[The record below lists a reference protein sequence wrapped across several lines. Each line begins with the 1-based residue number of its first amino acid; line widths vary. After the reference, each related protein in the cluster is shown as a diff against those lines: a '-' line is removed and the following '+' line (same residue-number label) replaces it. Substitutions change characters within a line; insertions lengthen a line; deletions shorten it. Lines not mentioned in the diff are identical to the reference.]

1 MESFL
6 QIAPHSLAIVLSRLG
21 TGDAV
26 VPAGVSESD
35 DLPRH
40 HTGYEIFADFKAENT
55 QRHVWNQR
63 ITEAVSETFFLG
75 WIDEHVL
82 LIQGKEDHLEVLREE
97 WMRRSLNPPRG
108 FTIKYLDVALLC
120 GEDEED
126 EQQHTEAG
134 MAQLRPYGSLTGAR
148 QEPTLSQRE
157 GLQNP
162 QTQQEEL
169 LPSTV
174 SVSESACLYT
184 HSHDISQLLYLPSA
198 GGPPTPGNSAWT
210 DTFAFTAN
218 NAGLPVCLI
227 CGEKL
232 ANNQKSN
239 VERHFRNKHTAFA
252 EKYQSGDED
261 ALREHLRQVHK
272 DTCGHHT
279 QSWVADLVYLPSS
292 QGIIFSINGRS
303 CQSILD
309 GRDVV
314 SADVLCFEPWVQ
326 ERANIQKLLNVWV
339 SIFVTEPLAFT
350 FAPALQP
357 QCRILSSSGDVS
369 PISMSPISQ
378 SQFIPLG
385 EVLLLAI
392 SAMNSAHKTVTQEA
406 LTEHLQ
412 TCFPGVPTPS
422 EEVLHHTLSML
433 VHERKIYPTPDGYF
447 IVTPQT
453 YFITPSL
460 IRTSSKWYHLD
471 ERSIDRHQQQQ
482 QIQSQQQHQQTQCT
496 SPLSGT
502 ITPSTS
508 GGVRDRTHPKSSQN
522 HSGGGGDSFYNNTY
536 RGDDPPSHHT
546 TLQRRSPKDLRELH
560 SSLHSPQT
568 PPQQTGGGTEKNR
581 STLGFTF
588 KTDTL
593 TKHRGGGGNGGGGTA
608 DIEKQASGGSGT
620 GSRKFGL
627 KLFRLSFKKDKTKQL
642 ATFSAQFPP
651 EEWPLRDEEVPSQ
664 LPRHVEM
671 EIIRR
676 INPDLTMENLARHT
690 AVMKRLEE
698 ERAQRSKA
706 SSANQSSR
714 SRRSGGRHR
723 KQPQTKFSRSHSKTR
738 VSRGEAGDASHLEQA
753 DRDYRV
759 YSSSLARS
767 PREHTLAMERQRAR
781 LHLAH
786 SNPNILDASHLPVTP
801 EWDVSGEL
809 AKRRTEMPFPEP
821 SHGPSAHHSK
831 VHRSHSHTQER
842 KSRNERSD
850 KAKERSRSMDNS
862 KGPLGAGLIGPPDYY
877 DDRSRYYTD
886 DGTLRA
892 NQSFSH
898 YSRATHPSTKHLGD
912 ALGLDG
918 GRSLEKNKCRDSL
931 PAYSPKPLPK
941 PASDDYFQCSGSS
954 EAVLIG
960 ANPQGTLA
968 KSSHDGLKVG
978 NTDRQTD
985 RQTPLSSENKEDLKV
1000 GPKGSSL
1007 PPIPLTI
1014 PDPPLPNGRL
1024 PHSASTSQEKRK
1036 EIFSK
1041 DTLFK
1046 PPPSLPL
1053 PGYSSLR
1060 KPPTVACSTQS
1071 SSCDAL
1077 DSQEAFD
1084 APKPLIAT
1092 PSAPPQGIAPS
1103 TSAAEASFDYYN
1115 VSDDD
1120 ELEEGDTKSRRE
1132 DEKAGGGIVGMVG
1145 GGAGTMQWLLEREKE
1160 RDLQR
1165 RTRESLASNT
1175 SSIVESNRRQNLALS
1190 PGDLSIAT
1198 GNGPP
1203 FSFRT
1208 ITEPAGTQPEKLQ
1221 KPNACLASIT
1231 SV

>member
-6 QIAPHSLAIVLSRLG
+6 QIAPHSLAIVLSRVG
-21 TGDAV
+21 AGEAAG
-26 VPAGVSESD
+26 AGVSESD
-35 DLPRH
+35 ELPRH

-55 QRHVWNQR
+55 QQHMWNQR

-82 LIQGKEDHLEVLREE
+82 LIQGKEDHLEVLREG

-108 FTIKYLDVALLC
+108 FTIKYL
-120 GEDEED
+120 
-126 EQQHTEAG
+126 
-134 MAQLRPYGSLTGAR
+134 
-148 QEPTLSQRE
+148 
-157 GLQNP
+157 
-162 QTQQEEL
+162 
-169 LPSTV
+169 
-174 SVSESACLYT
+174 
-184 HSHDISQLLYLPSA
+184 
-198 GGPPTPGNSAWT
+198 
-210 DTFAFTAN
+210 
-218 NAGLPVCLI
+218 
-227 CGEKL
+227 
-232 ANNQKSN
+232 
-239 VERHFRNKHTAFA
+239 
-252 EKYQSGDED
+252 
-261 ALREHLRQVHK
+261 
-272 DTCGHHT
+272 
-279 QSWVADLVYLPSS
+279 
-292 QGIIFSINGRS
+292 
-303 CQSILD
+303 
-309 GRDVV
+309 
-314 SADVLCFEPWVQ
+314 
-326 ERANIQKLLNVWV
+326 
-339 SIFVTEPLAFT
+339 
-350 FAPALQP
+350 
-357 QCRILSSSGDVS
+357 GDVS

-392 SAMNSAHKTVTQEA
+392 SAMNSAHKPVTQEA

-412 TCFPGVPTPS
+412 TCFPGVPTPT

-433 VHERKIYPTPDGYF
+433 VRERKIYPTPDGYF

-471 ERSIDRHQQQQ
+471 ERSTDRHQQQQ
-482 QIQSQQQHQQTQCT
+482 HQNQQQHQQTQCT
-496 SPLSGT
+496 SPLSGS

-522 HSGGGGDSFYNNTY
+522 HSGVCGGGGDSFYNNSY
-536 RGDDPPSHHT
+536 RGEDPPSHHT
-546 TLQRRSPKDLRELH
+546 TLQHRSPKDHREAY
-560 SSLHSPQT
+560 SSPHSPQT
-568 PPQQTGGGTEKNR
+568 PPQQAGGNTEKSR
-581 STLGFTF
+581 STLGFPF

-593 TKHRGGGGNGGGGTA
+593 TKHRGGGGGGGGTGEL
-608 DIEKQASGGSGT
+608 EKQTGGGSGT

-627 KLFRLSFKKDKTKQL
+627 KLFRLSFKKDKAKQL

-651 EEWPLRDEEVPSQ
+651 EEWPLRDEEAPSQ

-676 INPDLTMENLARHT
+676 INPDLTVENLARHT

-698 ERAQRSKA
+698 ERAQRNKA
-706 SSANQSSR
+706 SSGNQSSR

-723 KQPQTKFSRSHSKTR
+723 KQSQTKLSRSHSKTR
-738 VSRGEAGDASHLEQA
+738 AARGEPSDGSHLELA
-753 DRDYRV
+753 DRDYRA

-767 PREHTLAMERQRAR
+767 PREHALAMERQRAR

-786 SNPNILDASHLPVTP
+786 SNPNILDSSHLPVTP

-862 KGPLGAGLIGPPDYY
+862 KVPLGTGLIGPPNYY
-877 DDRSRYYTD
+877 EDRSRYYTD

-892 NQSFSH
+892 NQSSSH
-898 YSRATHPSTKHLGD
+898 YSRATPPSAKMPGES
-912 ALGLDG
+912 LGLDG
-918 GRSLEKNKCRDSL
+918 GKSLETNKSRDSL
-931 PAYSPKPLPK
+931 PAYSPKPLPTSV
-941 PASDDYFQCSGSS
+941 PPDNYFQCSGSS
-954 EAVLIG
+954 EAVLT
-960 ANPQGTLA
+960 ATSPLGTLA
-968 KSSHDGLKVG
+968 KSSHDGLKLG
-978 NTDRQTD
+978 STDRQTD
-985 RQTPLSSENKEDLKV
+985 RQTPHPLENKEDLSKV
-1000 GPKGSSL
+1000 GPKGGSL
-1007 PPIPLTI
+1007 PPIPLSV
-1014 PDPPLPNGRL
+1014 PDPSLPNGRPL
-1024 PHSASTSQEKRK
+1024 HSTSSGQEKCK

-1060 KPPTVACSTQS
+1060 KPPAPTSSNLS

-1084 APKPLIAT
+1084 APKPLVAT
-1092 PSAPPQGIAPS
+1092 QSAPPQGIEPT

-1120 ELEEGDTKSRRE
+1120 ELEEGGTKNRE
-1132 DEKAGGGIVGMVG
+1132 ENEKTGGGVVGMGG

-1165 RTRESLASNT
+1165 RFERTLTFPGAKENLPEPSQNQQSAHSARLDSMDSSSVTVDSGFNSPRTRESLASNT

-1190 PGDLSIAT
+1190 PGHLGITT
-1198 GNGPP
+1198 GSGPP
-1203 FSFRT
+1203 FSFRA
-1208 ITEPAGTQPEKLQ
+1208 IPEPAGTQPEKLQ

>member
-6 QIAPHSLAIVLSRLG
+6 QIAPHSLAIVLSRVGAGEALG
-21 TGDAV
+21 GR
-26 VPAGVSESD
+26 VSESD
-35 DLPRH
+35 EFPRH

-55 QRHVWNQR
+55 QHHVWNQR

-82 LIQGKEDHLEVLREE
+82 LIQGKEDHLEVLREG

-108 FTIKYLDVALLC
+108 FTIKYL
-120 GEDEED
+120 
-126 EQQHTEAG
+126 
-134 MAQLRPYGSLTGAR
+134 
-148 QEPTLSQRE
+148 
-157 GLQNP
+157 
-162 QTQQEEL
+162 
-169 LPSTV
+169 
-174 SVSESACLYT
+174 
-184 HSHDISQLLYLPSA
+184 
-198 GGPPTPGNSAWT
+198 
-210 DTFAFTAN
+210 
-218 NAGLPVCLI
+218 
-227 CGEKL
+227 
-232 ANNQKSN
+232 
-239 VERHFRNKHTAFA
+239 
-252 EKYQSGDED
+252 
-261 ALREHLRQVHK
+261 
-272 DTCGHHT
+272 
-279 QSWVADLVYLPSS
+279 
-292 QGIIFSINGRS
+292 
-303 CQSILD
+303 
-309 GRDVV
+309 
-314 SADVLCFEPWVQ
+314 
-326 ERANIQKLLNVWV
+326 
-339 SIFVTEPLAFT
+339 
-350 FAPALQP
+350 
-357 QCRILSSSGDVS
+357 GDVS

-392 SAMNSAHKTVTQEA
+392 SAMNSAHKPVTQEA

-412 TCFPGVPTPS
+412 TCFPGVPTPT
-422 EEVLHHTLSML
+422 EEVLRHTLNML
-433 VHERKIYPTPDGYF
+433 VRERKIYPTPDGYF

-460 IRTSSKWYHLD
+460 IRTSSKWYHLE
-471 ERSIDRHQQQQ
+471 ERSADRHQHQNQ
-482 QIQSQQQHQQTQCT
+482 QQQHQQTQCT

-508 GGVRDRTHPKSSQN
+508 GGVRERTHPKSNQN
-522 HSGGGGDSFYNNTY
+522 HSGGGGDSFYNNSY

-546 TLQRRSPKDLRELH
+546 TLQRRSPKDHRE
-560 SSLHSPQT
+560 
-568 PPQQTGGGTEKNR
+568 
-581 STLGFTF
+581 
-588 KTDTL
+588 
-593 TKHRGGGGNGGGGTA
+593 
-608 DIEKQASGGSGT
+608 
-620 GSRKFGL
+620 
-627 KLFRLSFKKDKTKQL
+627 
-642 ATFSAQFPP
+642 SAQFPP
-651 EEWPLRDEEVPSQ
+651 EEWPLRDEDVPSQ

-676 INPDLTMENLARHT
+676 INPDLTVENLARHT

-706 SSANQSSR
+706 SSANHSSR

-723 KQPQTKFSRSHSKTR
+723 KPSQTKLSRSHSKTR
-738 VSRGEAGDASHLEQA
+738 TTRCEPSDSSHLELA
-753 DRDYRV
+753 ERDYRG
-759 YSSSLARS
+759 YSCSLARS
-767 PREHTLAMERQRAR
+767 PREQAVAMERQRAR

-786 SNPNILDASHLPVTP
+786 SNPNILDSSHLPVTP

-821 SHGPSAHHSK
+821 SHGKSAHHSK

-892 NQSFSH
+892 NQNSSH
-898 YSRATHPSTKHLGD
+898 YSRATPTSTKVPGD
-912 ALGLDG
+912 SLRLDG
-918 GRSLEKNKCRDSL
+918 SRNLEKSKSRDSL
-931 PAYSPKPLPK
+931 PAYSPKPLPNS
-941 PASDDYFQCSGSS
+941 ASPDDYFQCPGSS
-954 EAVLIG
+954 EAILTST
-960 ANPQGTLA
+960 APLGTLG
-968 KSSHDGLKVG
+968 KNSHDGLKLG
-978 NTDRQTD
+978 SIDRQTD
-985 RQTPLSSENKEDLKV
+985 RQTSHPPENREDLTKV

-1007 PPIPLTI
+1007 PPIPLSI
-1014 PDPPLPNGRL
+1014 PDLPLSNGR
-1024 PHSASTSQEKRK
+1024 PAHGTSSNQEKRK

-1060 KPPTVACSTQS
+1060 KPTAHASSNLS

-1084 APKPLIAT
+1084 APKPLLAT
-1092 PSAPPQGIAPS
+1092 SSAPSQGTEP
-1103 TSAAEASFDYYN
+1103 TSGAADANFDYYN

-1120 ELEEGDTKSRRE
+1120 ELEDGGAKSQGE
-1132 DEKAGGGIVGMVG
+1132 DDKPGGSIAVMGG

-1165 RTRESLASNT
+1165 RFERTLAFPGVKENLPEPSQNQQSAHSARLDSMDSSSVTVDSGFNSPRTRESLASNT

-1190 PGDLSIAT
+1190 PGHLNITT

-1203 FSFRT
+1203 FSFRA
-1208 ITEPAGTQPEKLQ
+1208 IPEPAGTQPEKLQ
-1221 KPNACLASIT
+1221 KPSACLASIT

>member
-1 MESFL
+1 MEPFL
-6 QIAPHSLAIVLSRLG
+6 QIAPHSLAIVLSRVG
-21 TGDAV
+21 SETGGAG
-26 VPAGVSESD
+26 GVSESTE
-35 DLPRH
+35 LPRH
-40 HTGYEIFADFKAENT
+40 HTGYEIFADFKAENS
-55 QRHVWNQR
+55 QQQHVWNPR

-82 LIQGKEDHLEVLREE
+82 LIQGKEDHLEVLREG

-108 FTIKYLDVALLC
+108 FTIKYL
-120 GEDEED
+120 
-126 EQQHTEAG
+126 
-134 MAQLRPYGSLTGAR
+134 
-148 QEPTLSQRE
+148 
-157 GLQNP
+157 
-162 QTQQEEL
+162 
-169 LPSTV
+169 
-174 SVSESACLYT
+174 
-184 HSHDISQLLYLPSA
+184 
-198 GGPPTPGNSAWT
+198 
-210 DTFAFTAN
+210 
-218 NAGLPVCLI
+218 
-227 CGEKL
+227 
-232 ANNQKSN
+232 
-239 VERHFRNKHTAFA
+239 
-252 EKYQSGDED
+252 
-261 ALREHLRQVHK
+261 
-272 DTCGHHT
+272 
-279 QSWVADLVYLPSS
+279 
-292 QGIIFSINGRS
+292 
-303 CQSILD
+303 
-309 GRDVV
+309 
-314 SADVLCFEPWVQ
+314 
-326 ERANIQKLLNVWV
+326 
-339 SIFVTEPLAFT
+339 
-350 FAPALQP
+350 
-357 QCRILSSSGDVS
+357 GDVS

-392 SAMNSAHKTVTQEA
+392 SAMNSAHKPVTQEA

-412 TCFPGVPTPS
+412 TCFPGVPTPT
-422 EEVLHHTLSML
+422 EEVLHHTLGML
-433 VHERKIYPTPDGYF
+433 VRERKIYPTPDGYF

-471 ERSIDRHQQQQ
+471 ERSTERH
-482 QIQSQQQHQQTQCT
+482 QQQHQQTQCT

-508 GGVRDRTHPKSSQN
+508 GPARDRTHPKSSQN
-522 HSGGGGDSFYNNTY
+522 HSGGGGGGDPFYNNSY
-536 RGDDPPSHHT
+536 RGEDPPSHHT
-546 TLQRRSPKDLRELH
+546 TLSRRSPKDHREAY
-560 SSLHSPQT
+560 SSPHSPQT
-568 PPQQTGGGTEKNR
+568 PPQQAGGNTEKSR
-581 STLGFTF
+581 GSLGFPF

-593 TKHRGGGGNGGGGTA
+593 TKHRGGGGGGGTGTGEV
-608 DIEKQASGGSGT
+608 EKQAGGGSGT

-651 EEWPLRDEEVPSQ
+651 EEWPLRDEEVPST
-664 LPRHVEM
+664 LPRHIEM

-676 INPDLTMENLARHT
+676 INPDLTVENLARHT

-723 KQPQTKFSRSHSKTR
+723 KQSQAKLSRSHSKTR
-738 VSRGEAGDASHLEQA
+738 ASRGEPSDLELP
-753 DRDYRV
+753 DRDYRA

-767 PREHTLAMERQRAR
+767 PREHALAMERQRAR

-786 SNPNILDASHLPVTP
+786 SNPNILDSSHLPVTP

-862 KGPLGAGLIGPPDYY
+862 KGPLGGGLIGPPDYY

-892 NQSFSH
+892 NQGSSH
-898 YSRATHPSTKHLGD
+898 YSRATPPSAKLPVD
-912 ALGLDG
+912 SMGLDG
-918 GRSLEKNKCRDSL
+918 GRSLEKSKSRDSL
-931 PAYSPKPLPK
+931 PAYSPKPLP
-941 PASDDYFQCSGSS
+941 PSVPPDDYFQCSGSS
-954 EAVLIG
+954 EAVLTA
-960 ANPQGTLA
+960 ANTLGTLG

-978 NTDRQTD
+978 GAERQIDRP
-985 RQTPLSSENKEDLKV
+985 TPHHLDSKEDLSKV
-1000 GPKGSSL
+1000 GPKGGSL
-1007 PPIPLTI
+1007 PPIPLSI
-1014 PDPPLPNGRL
+1014 PDPPLANGRP
-1024 PHSASTSQEKRK
+1024 PHSTSSGQEKRK

-1060 KPPTVACSTQS
+1060 KPPTLVTSTLS

-1077 DSQEAFD
+1077 DCQEAFD
-1084 APKPLIAT
+1084 APKPLVAT
-1092 PSAPPQGIAPS
+1092 SSAPPPGLEPS
-1103 TSAAEASFDYYN
+1103 SGAAEASFDYYN
-1115 VSDDD
+1115 VSDDE
-1120 ELEEGDTKSRRE
+1120 ELEEGAKSRGE
-1132 DEKAGGGIVGMVG
+1132 DEKSGGGVVGRGG

-1165 RTRESLASNT
+1165 RFERTLAFPAAKENLSEPAQNQQSAHSARLDSMDSSSVTVDSGFNSPRTRESLASNT

-1190 PGDLSIAT
+1190 PGHLGITAGS
-1198 GNGPP
+1198 GPP
-1203 FSFRT
+1203 FSFRA
-1208 ITEPAGTQPEKLQ
+1208 IPEPSGTQPEKLQ
-1221 KPNACLASIT
+1221 KPSACLASIT

>member
-6 QIAPHSLAIVLSRLG
+6 QIAPHSLAIVLSRVG
-21 TGDAV
+21 TGEAV
-26 VPAGVSESD
+26 GAAGVSESD
-35 DLPRH
+35 VLPRH

-55 QRHVWNQR
+55 QQHMWNQR

-82 LIQGKEDHLEVLREE
+82 LIQGKEDHLEVLREG

-108 FTIKYLDVALLC
+108 FTIKYL
-120 GEDEED
+120 
-126 EQQHTEAG
+126 
-134 MAQLRPYGSLTGAR
+134 
-148 QEPTLSQRE
+148 
-157 GLQNP
+157 
-162 QTQQEEL
+162 
-169 LPSTV
+169 
-174 SVSESACLYT
+174 
-184 HSHDISQLLYLPSA
+184 
-198 GGPPTPGNSAWT
+198 
-210 DTFAFTAN
+210 
-218 NAGLPVCLI
+218 
-227 CGEKL
+227 
-232 ANNQKSN
+232 
-239 VERHFRNKHTAFA
+239 
-252 EKYQSGDED
+252 
-261 ALREHLRQVHK
+261 
-272 DTCGHHT
+272 
-279 QSWVADLVYLPSS
+279 
-292 QGIIFSINGRS
+292 
-303 CQSILD
+303 
-309 GRDVV
+309 
-314 SADVLCFEPWVQ
+314 
-326 ERANIQKLLNVWV
+326 
-339 SIFVTEPLAFT
+339 
-350 FAPALQP
+350 
-357 QCRILSSSGDVS
+357 GDVS

-392 SAMNSAHKTVTQEA
+392 SALNSAHKPVTQEA

-412 TCFPGVPTPS
+412 TCFPGVPTPT
-422 EEVLHHTLSML
+422 EEVLHHTLNML
-433 VHERKIYPTPDGYF
+433 VRERKIYPTPDGYF

-471 ERSIDRHQQQQ
+471 ERSADRHQQQLHQ
-482 QIQSQQQHQQTQCT
+482 NQQQHQQTQCT

-508 GGVRDRTHPKSSQN
+508 GGLRDRTHPKSSQN
-522 HSGGGGDSFYNNTY
+522 HSGGCGVDSAYNNTY

-546 TLQRRSPKDLRELH
+546 TLQRRSPKDHREAY
-560 SSLHSPQT
+560 SSPHSPQT
-568 PPQQTGGGTEKNR
+568 PPQQGGGNTEKSR
-581 STLGFTF
+581 STLGFPF

-593 TKHRGGGGNGGGGTA
+593 TKHRGGGGGGGGE
-608 DIEKQASGGSGT
+608 IEKQTCGGTGT

-651 EEWPLRDEEVPSQ
+651 EEWPLRDEETPSQ

-676 INPDLTMENLARHT
+676 INPDLTVENLARHT

-723 KQPQTKFSRSHSKTR
+723 KQSQTKPSRSHSKSR
-738 VSRGEAGDASHLEQA
+738 VSRGEPSDASYLELA
-753 DRDYRV
+753 ERDYRA

-767 PREHTLAMERQRAR
+767 PREHALAMERQRAR

-786 SNPNILDASHLPVTP
+786 SNPNILDSSHLPVTP

-842 KSRNERSD
+842 KSRTERSD

-862 KGPLGAGLIGPPDYY
+862 KGPLGGCLIGPPDYY

-892 NQSFSH
+892 NQSSSHFS
-898 YSRATHPSTKHLGD
+898 RSTPPTAKLTGDSLGMES
-912 ALGLDG
+912 
-918 GRSLEKNKCRDSL
+918 GRTLEKSKSRDSL
-931 PAYSPKPLPK
+931 PAYSPKPLVPSV
-941 PASDDYFQCSGSS
+941 PPDDYFQCSGSS
-954 EAVLIG
+954 DAILTT
-960 ANPQGTLA
+960 ANPLGTLG
-968 KSSHDGLKVG
+968 KNSHDGFKLG
-978 NTDRQTD
+978 SSDRQID
-985 RQTPLSSENKEDLKV
+985 RQAPHPPENKEEMTKLC
-1000 GPKGSSL
+1000 PKGGSL
-1007 PPIPLTI
+1007 PPIPLSF
-1014 PDPPLPNGRL
+1014 PDLPLTNGR
-1024 PHSASTSQEKRK
+1024 PSHSASSGQEKRK

-1060 KPPTVACSTQS
+1060 KTPALASSPLS
-1071 SSCDAL
+1071 SSCDVL

-1084 APKPLIAT
+1084 APKPLVASA
-1092 PSAPPQGIAPS
+1092 SAPPKGIDPT
-1103 TSAAEASFDYYN
+1103 TSNAETSFDYYN

-1120 ELEEGDTKSRRE
+1120 ELEEGGTKSRA
-1132 DEKAGGGIVGMVG
+1132 DEKSGGAGVTMAGGGV
-1145 GGAGTMQWLLEREKE
+1145 GTMQWLLEREKE

-1165 RTRESLASNT
+1165 RFERTLTFSGAKDSLPEPSQNQQSAHSARLDSMDSSSVTVDSGFNSPRTRESLASNT

-1190 PGDLSIAT
+1190 PGHLGVT
-1198 GNGPP
+1198 GGNGPP

-1208 ITEPAGTQPEKLQ
+1208 IPEPAGTQREKLQ
-1221 KPNACLASIT
+1221 KPNSCLASIT

>member
-6 QIAPHSLAIVLSRLG
+6 QIAPHSLAIVLSRVG
-21 TGDAV
+21 AGEAV
-26 VPAGVSESD
+26 GAAGVSESD
-35 DLPRH
+35 ALPRH

-55 QRHVWNQR
+55 QQHVWNQR

-82 LIQGKEDHLEVLREE
+82 LIQGKEDHLEVLREG

-108 FTIKYLDVALLC
+108 FTIKYL
-120 GEDEED
+120 
-126 EQQHTEAG
+126 
-134 MAQLRPYGSLTGAR
+134 
-148 QEPTLSQRE
+148 
-157 GLQNP
+157 
-162 QTQQEEL
+162 
-169 LPSTV
+169 
-174 SVSESACLYT
+174 
-184 HSHDISQLLYLPSA
+184 
-198 GGPPTPGNSAWT
+198 
-210 DTFAFTAN
+210 
-218 NAGLPVCLI
+218 
-227 CGEKL
+227 
-232 ANNQKSN
+232 
-239 VERHFRNKHTAFA
+239 
-252 EKYQSGDED
+252 
-261 ALREHLRQVHK
+261 
-272 DTCGHHT
+272 
-279 QSWVADLVYLPSS
+279 
-292 QGIIFSINGRS
+292 
-303 CQSILD
+303 
-309 GRDVV
+309 
-314 SADVLCFEPWVQ
+314 
-326 ERANIQKLLNVWV
+326 
-339 SIFVTEPLAFT
+339 
-350 FAPALQP
+350 
-357 QCRILSSSGDVS
+357 GDVS

-392 SAMNSAHKTVTQEA
+392 SAMNSAHKPVTQEA

-412 TCFPGVPTPS
+412 TCFPGVPTPT
-422 EEVLHHTLSML
+422 EEVLHHTLGML
-433 VHERKIYPTPDGYF
+433 VRERKIYPTPDGYF

-471 ERSIDRHQQQQ
+471 ERSADRHQQPQQ
-482 QIQSQQQHQQTQCT
+482 HQNQQQHQQTQCT

-508 GGVRDRTHPKSSQN
+508 GAVRDRTHPKSSQN
-522 HSGGGGDSFYNNTY
+522 HSAGGGGGGDSFYNNSY

-546 TLQRRSPKDLRELH
+546 TLQRRSPKDHREAY
-560 SSLHSPQT
+560 SSPHSPQT
-568 PPQQTGGGTEKNR
+568 PPQQAGGNTEKSR
-581 STLGFTF
+581 STLGFPF

-593 TKHRGGGGNGGGGTA
+593 TKHRSGGVGGGGGGGGTGET
-608 DIEKQASGGSGT
+608 EKQAGGGSGT

-627 KLFRLSFKKDKTKQL
+627 KLFRLSFKKDKAKQL

-651 EEWPLRDEEVPSQ
+651 EEWPLRDEEAPSQ

-676 INPDLTMENLARHT
+676 INPDLTVENLARHT

-723 KQPQTKFSRSHSKTR
+723 KQSQTKLSRSHSKTR
-738 VSRGEAGDASHLEQA
+738 ASRGEPSDGSHLELA
-753 DRDYRV
+753 DRDYRA

-767 PREHTLAMERQRAR
+767 PREHALAMERQRAR

-786 SNPNILDASHLPVTP
+786 SNPNILDSSHLPVTP

-892 NQSFSH
+892 NQSSSH
-898 YSRATHPSTKHLGD
+898 YSRATPPSAKLPVD
-912 ALGLDG
+912 SLGLDG
-918 GRSLEKNKCRDSL
+918 GRSLEKSKSRDSL
-931 PAYSPKPLPK
+931 PAYSPKPLLAAVP
-941 PASDDYFQCSGSS
+941 PDDYFQCAGSS
-954 EAVLIG
+954 EAALTA
-960 ANPQGTLA
+960 ANPMGTLG
-968 KSSHDGLKVG
+968 KSSHDGLKLG
-978 NTDRQTD
+978 SADRQTD
-985 RQTPLSSENKEDLKV
+985 RQTPHPLENKEDLSKV
-1000 GPKGSSL
+1000 GPKGGSL
-1007 PPIPLTI
+1007 PPIPLSI
-1014 PDPPLPNGRL
+1014 PDPPLPNGRP
-1024 PHSASTSQEKRK
+1024 PHSASSVQEKRK

-1060 KPPTVACSTQS
+1060 KPPALASSNLS

-1084 APKPLIAT
+1084 APKPLVAT
-1092 PSAPPQGIAPS
+1092 PSAPPQGIEPS

-1120 ELEEGDTKSRRE
+1120 ELEEGGTKSRGE
-1132 DEKAGGGIVGMVG
+1132 DEKAGGGVVGMGG

-1165 RTRESLASNT
+1165 RFERTLTFPGAKENLPEPSQNQQSAHSARLDSMDSSSVTVDSGFNSPRTRESLASNT

-1190 PGDLSIAT
+1190 PGHLGITT
-1198 GNGPP
+1198 GTGPP
-1203 FSFRT
+1203 FSFRA
-1208 ITEPAGTQPEKLQ
+1208 IPEPSGTQPEKLQ
-1221 KPNACLASIT
+1221 KPSACLASIT

>member
-6 QIAPHSLAIVLSRLG
+6 QIAPHSLAIVLSRVG
-21 TGDAV
+21 AGDAGGA
-26 VPAGVSESD
+26 AGVSESD
-35 DLPRH
+35 ALPRH

-55 QRHVWNQR
+55 QHHVWNQR

-82 LIQGKEDHLEVLREE
+82 LIQGKEDHLEVLREG

-108 FTIKYLDVALLC
+108 FTIKYL
-120 GEDEED
+120 
-126 EQQHTEAG
+126 
-134 MAQLRPYGSLTGAR
+134 
-148 QEPTLSQRE
+148 
-157 GLQNP
+157 
-162 QTQQEEL
+162 
-169 LPSTV
+169 
-174 SVSESACLYT
+174 
-184 HSHDISQLLYLPSA
+184 
-198 GGPPTPGNSAWT
+198 
-210 DTFAFTAN
+210 
-218 NAGLPVCLI
+218 
-227 CGEKL
+227 
-232 ANNQKSN
+232 
-239 VERHFRNKHTAFA
+239 
-252 EKYQSGDED
+252 
-261 ALREHLRQVHK
+261 
-272 DTCGHHT
+272 
-279 QSWVADLVYLPSS
+279 
-292 QGIIFSINGRS
+292 
-303 CQSILD
+303 
-309 GRDVV
+309 
-314 SADVLCFEPWVQ
+314 
-326 ERANIQKLLNVWV
+326 
-339 SIFVTEPLAFT
+339 
-350 FAPALQP
+350 
-357 QCRILSSSGDVS
+357 GDVS

-392 SAMNSAHKTVTQEA
+392 SAMNSAHKAVTQEA

-412 TCFPGVPTPS
+412 TCFPGVPTPT

-433 VHERKIYPTPDGYF
+433 VRERKIYPTPDGYF

-471 ERSIDRHQQQQ
+471 ERSADRHHQQQQ
-482 QIQSQQQHQQTQCT
+482 QQNQQQHQNQQHQQTQCT

-508 GGVRDRTHPKSSQN
+508 GAVRERTHPKSSQN
-522 HSGGGGDSFYNNTY
+522 HSGGGGGDPFYNNSY

-546 TLQRRSPKDLRELH
+546 TLQRRSPKDHREAY
-560 SSLHSPQT
+560 SSPHSPQT
-568 PPQQTGGGTEKNR
+568 PPQPAGSNAEKSR
-581 STLGFTF
+581 STLGFPF

-593 TKHRGGGGNGGGGTA
+593 TKHRSGGGGGGGGE
-608 DIEKQASGGSGT
+608 IEKPAGGGSGT

-651 EEWPLRDEEVPSQ
+651 EEWPLRDEETPSQ

-676 INPDLTMENLARHT
+676 INPDLTVENLARHT

-723 KQPQTKFSRSHSKTR
+723 KQSQTKLSRSHSKTR
-738 VSRGEAGDASHLEQA
+738 ASRGEPSDLEL
-753 DRDYRV
+753 DRDYRA

-767 PREHTLAMERQRAR
+767 PREHALAMDRQRAR

-786 SNPNILDASHLPVTP
+786 SNPNILESSHLPVTP

-862 KGPLGAGLIGPPDYY
+862 KGPLRAGLIGPPDYY
-877 DDRSRYYTD
+877 DERSRYYTD

-892 NQSFSH
+892 NQSTSH
-898 YSRATHPSTKHLGD
+898 YSRATPTSNKLPAD
-912 ALGLDG
+912 SLGLDG
-918 GRSLEKNKCRDSL
+918 GRSLEKSKSRDSL
-931 PAYSPKPLPK
+931 PAYSPKPLLCALP
-941 PASDDYFQCSGSS
+941 PDDYFQCSGSS
-954 EAVLIG
+954 ETALLA
-960 ANPQGTLA
+960 ANSLGTLGR
-968 KSSHDGLKVG
+968 SSHDGLKLG
-978 NTDRQTD
+978 SAD
-985 RQTPLSSENKEDLKV
+985 RQTPHPLENKEDLSKL
-1000 GPKGSSL
+1000 GPKGGSL
-1007 PPIPLTI
+1007 PPIPLSL
-1014 PDPPLPNGRL
+1014 PDPPLPNGRP
-1024 PHSASTSQEKRK
+1024 PHSASSGQEKRK

-1060 KPPTVACSTQS
+1060 KTPALASSTLS
-1071 SSCDAL
+1071 SSCDVL
-1077 DSQEAFD
+1077 DSQEAYD
-1084 APKPLIAT
+1084 APKPLVAT
-1092 PSAPPQGIAPS
+1092 PSAPPQGIEPT

-1120 ELEEGDTKSRRE
+1120 ELEEGGTKGRGE
-1132 DEKAGGGIVGMVG
+1132 AGNAGGGVAGMGG

-1165 RTRESLASNT
+1165 RFERTLTFPGVKETLPEPSQNQQSAHSARLDSMDSSSVTVDSGFNSPRTRESLASNT
-1175 SSIVESNRRQNLALS
+1175 SSIVESSRRQNLALS
-1190 PGDLSIAT
+1190 PGHLGIAT
-1198 GNGPP
+1198 GTGPP
-1203 FSFRT
+1203 FSFRA
-1208 ITEPAGTQPEKLQ
+1208 IPEPAGTQPEKLQ
-1221 KPNACLASIT
+1221 KPSACLASIT

>member
-6 QIAPHSLAIVLSRLG
+6 QIAPHSLAIVLTRVG
-21 TGDAV
+21 AGEAV
-26 VPAGVSESD
+26 GVAGVSESD
-35 DLPRH
+35 ELPRH

-55 QRHVWNQR
+55 KQHVWNQR

-82 LIQGKEDHLEVLREE
+82 LIQGKEDHLEVLREG

-108 FTIKYLDVALLC
+108 FTIKYL
-120 GEDEED
+120 
-126 EQQHTEAG
+126 
-134 MAQLRPYGSLTGAR
+134 
-148 QEPTLSQRE
+148 
-157 GLQNP
+157 
-162 QTQQEEL
+162 
-169 LPSTV
+169 
-174 SVSESACLYT
+174 
-184 HSHDISQLLYLPSA
+184 
-198 GGPPTPGNSAWT
+198 
-210 DTFAFTAN
+210 
-218 NAGLPVCLI
+218 
-227 CGEKL
+227 
-232 ANNQKSN
+232 
-239 VERHFRNKHTAFA
+239 
-252 EKYQSGDED
+252 
-261 ALREHLRQVHK
+261 
-272 DTCGHHT
+272 
-279 QSWVADLVYLPSS
+279 
-292 QGIIFSINGRS
+292 
-303 CQSILD
+303 
-309 GRDVV
+309 
-314 SADVLCFEPWVQ
+314 
-326 ERANIQKLLNVWV
+326 
-339 SIFVTEPLAFT
+339 
-350 FAPALQP
+350 
-357 QCRILSSSGDVS
+357 GDVS

-392 SAMNSAHKTVTQEA
+392 SAMNSAHKPVTQEA

-412 TCFPGVPTPS
+412 SCFPGVPTPT

-433 VHERKIYPTPDGYF
+433 VRERKIYPTSDGYF

-460 IRTSSKWYHLD
+460 IRTSSKWYHLE
-471 ERSIDRHQQQQ
+471 ERSADRHQQQQ
-482 QIQSQQQHQQTQCT
+482 HQNQQQHQQTQCI

-508 GGVRDRTHPKSSQN
+508 GVVRDRTHPKSSQN
-522 HSGGGGDSFYNNTY
+522 NSGGGGGDSFYNSH
-536 RGDDPPSHHT
+536 RGEDPPNHHT
-546 TLQRRSPKDLRELH
+546 TLQRRSPKDHREAYPFP
-560 SSLHSPQT
+560 HSPQT
-568 PPQQTGGGTEKNR
+568 PPQQAGGNTEKSR
-581 STLGFTF
+581 STLGFSF

-593 TKHRGGGGNGGGGTA
+593 TKHRGGGGGGGGGGGTGEV
-608 DIEKQASGGSGT
+608 DKQATGGGGT

-627 KLFRLSFKKDKTKQL
+627 KLFRLSFKKDKAKQL

-651 EEWPLRDEEVPSQ
+651 EEWPLRDEDAPSQ
-664 LPRHVEM
+664 LPRHVEI

-676 INPDLTMENLARHT
+676 INPDLTIENLARHT

-723 KQPQTKFSRSHSKTR
+723 KQSQTKLSRSHSKTR
-738 VSRGEAGDASHLEQA
+738 VSRGEPSDASRLELA
-753 DRDYRV
+753 DRDYRA

-767 PREHTLAMERQRAR
+767 PREHAMAMERQRAR

-786 SNPNILDASHLPVTP
+786 SNPNILDSSHLPVTP

-886 DGTLRA
+886 DGTLRT
-892 NQSFSH
+892 NQSSSH
-898 YSRATHPSTKHLGD
+898 YSRATPPAAKLPMDS
-912 ALGLDG
+912 LGLDD
-918 GRSLEKNKCRDSL
+918 GRSLEKSKNRDSL
-931 PAYSPKPLPK
+931 PAYSPKPLSTSGP
-941 PASDDYFQCSGSS
+941 PDDYFHYTGFS
-954 EAVLIG
+954 EAVLTV
-960 ANPQGTLA
+960 ANPLGTLG
-968 KSSHDGLKVG
+968 KSSHDGLKLG
-978 NTDRQTD
+978 SNDRQTD
-985 RQTPLSSENKEDLKV
+985 RLTPHPLENKEDFSKV
-1000 GPKGSSL
+1000 GPKGGSL
-1007 PPIPLTI
+1007 PPIPLST
-1014 PDPPLPNGRL
+1014 PDLPLPNGRP
-1024 PHSASTSQEKRK
+1024 PHSASSGQEKRK

-1053 PGYSSLR
+1053 SGYSSLR
-1060 KPPTVACSTQS
+1060 KPSALASSTLS
-1071 SSCDAL
+1071 FSCDAL

-1084 APKPLIAT
+1084 APKPLVAT
-1092 PSAPPQGIAPS
+1092 PPAHPQGLEPM
-1103 TSAAEASFDYYN
+1103 TTAAEASFDYYN

-1120 ELEEGDTKSRRE
+1120 ELEEGGTKGHGE
-1132 DEKAGGGIVGMVG
+1132 DEKAGGSIVGMGG

-1165 RTRESLASNT
+1165 RFERTLTFPGAKENLPEPSQNQQSAHSARLDSMDSSSVTVDSGFNSPRTRESLASNT

-1190 PGDLSIAT
+1190 PGHLGITS

-1208 ITEPAGTQPEKLQ
+1208 IPEPASTQPEKLQ
-1221 KPNACLASIT
+1221 KPSACLASIT